1 MGTQDRE
8 RWDRRFATVGPG
20 RPGPPAAL
28 VGREDLVPV
37 GETARGGAR
46 RGDGA
51 GRALDLACG
60 RGTVAVWLAARGLA
74 TTAVDVSTEALRL
87 TGELA
92 ADHGVAVTTVRAD
105 LDDGLPTAVAGP
117 VDVVVCQR
125 FRDPA
130 LYPVL
135 PRLLTPGGLLV
146 VTVLSTVGDA
156 GGAFRAEPGE
166 LRAAFG
172 HLEVLVD
179 EEGHGEA
186 HLVARRP

>member
-1 MGTQDRE
+1 VGTGDRE

-28 VGREDLVPV
+28 VGREDLVPAR
-37 GETARGGAR
+37 ETQRCRARPDDA
-46 RGDGA
+46 A

-74 TTAVDVSTEALRL
+74 TTAVDVSPEALRL

-92 ADHGVAVTTVRAD
+92 AARGVAVTTVRAD

-135 PRLLTPGGLLV
+135 PRLLVPGGLLV
-146 VTVLSTVGDA
+146 VTVLSSVGDV
-156 GGAFRAEPGE
+156 GGAYRAGPGE

-179 EEGHGEA
+179 EEGRGEA
-186 HLVARRP
+186 HLVARVP